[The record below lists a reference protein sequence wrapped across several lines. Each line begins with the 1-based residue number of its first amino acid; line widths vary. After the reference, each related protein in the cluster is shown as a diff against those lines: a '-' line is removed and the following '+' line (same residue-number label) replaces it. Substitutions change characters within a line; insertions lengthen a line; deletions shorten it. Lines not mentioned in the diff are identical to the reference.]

1 MRTKPQ
7 YYSNLAIPPGE
18 YLEEV
23 IAELGIS
30 KDELA
35 RRMNRPAAKLSAIY
49 KGEKAITPETALQL
63 EKVLGV
69 PAHIWIGLES
79 EYRLT
84 LARQSES
91 KQDSDKQ
98 AELVTKFCYPDLVR
112 HGFVEQRTRRE
123 DKVEELQKFFGV
135 TSLQTIPSLNR
146 YQPFFRTGKRKS
158 AKRSPE
164 ALSAWLRMGELRAR
178 ELECNEFQKEKLFS
192 ALPHLCLLTKEEPE
206 NFLPGLKTSLA
217 TAGIAFVVV
226 PHLPKTYANGATY
239 WIGKNKAILMVTL
252 RGSWADIFWFSLF
265 HEIGHIVLH
274 SQHIVFVEEEGEEND
289 SMDQHEQEA
298 DQFAADMLIPPHEY
312 ELFVQNGEFYP
323 GDIKHFA
330 DKIGIDVGIV
340 VGRLQHDHY
349 LENNWHNDLRTRYKW
364 SDY

>member
-1 MRTKPQ
+1 
-7 YYSNLAIPPGE
+7 
-18 YLEEV
+18 
-23 IAELGIS
+23 
-30 KDELA
+30 
-35 RRMNRPAAKLSAIY
+35 
-49 KGEKAITPETALQL
+49 
-63 EKVLGV
+63 
-69 PAHIWIGLES
+69 
-79 EYRLT
+79 
-84 LARQSES
+84 
-91 KQDSDKQ
+91 
-98 AELVTKFCYPDLVR
+98 LVR

-192 ALPHLCLLTKEEPE
+192 ALPQLRLLTKEEPE
-206 NFLPGLKTSLA
+206 NFLTGLKTSLA
-217 TAGIAFVVV
+217 NVGIAFVVV